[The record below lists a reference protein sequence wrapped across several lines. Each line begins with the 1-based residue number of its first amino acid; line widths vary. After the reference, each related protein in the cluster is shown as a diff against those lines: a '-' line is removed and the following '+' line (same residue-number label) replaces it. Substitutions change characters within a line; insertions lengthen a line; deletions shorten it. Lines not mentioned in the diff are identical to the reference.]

1 MISKLK
7 TILLNIIAGANI
19 VTVILMLISG
29 YSDHLSPADYPL
41 LACAGMVF
49 PIFLIANL
57 LFVPLWVF
65 LSWKRLLIPVI
76 GFVLAYIPIRT
87 YIPLH
92 GKSNV
97 PDDALLIVSYNVC
110 GYGGN
115 YKYDLALDTVLNYLK
130 AHHPDIVC
138 IQEDMTSKWN
148 NALERYAEIFP
159 YNDTTRVSTSSTI
172 VNAVGI
178 HTRFPIIRKEVIPY
192 SSPTNGSVAY
202 YLNVDG
208 DTIVVVNNHLEST
221 HLNTKDRNR
230 YKDII
235 NGEVQRDTI
244 PSETNQLMHKLM
256 QAMTI
261 RAGHVDIIHH
271 CVDSLQ
277 QLYPVIVCGDFNDTP
292 ISYTHHR
299 MAENLTDCY
308 VETGLGLGLSFNQR
322 GFNFRIDHL
331 MCSSHFT
338 PYQCKIDNKMDASDH
353 YPLLCWL
360 KKREKP

>member
-1 MISKLK
+1 
-7 TILLNIIAGANI
+7 
-19 VTVILMLISG
+19 
-29 YSDHLSPADYPL
+29 
-41 LACAGMVF
+41 
-49 PIFLIANL
+49 
-57 LFVPLWVF
+57 
-65 LSWKRLLIPVI
+65 LLIPII
-76 GFVLAYIPIRT
+76 GFVLAYVPIRT

-92 GKSNV
+92 CNNNV
-97 PDDALLIVSYNVC
+97 PDNALLIISYNVC

-115 YKYDLALDTVLNYLK
+115 YKYDQALDTVLNYFK
-130 AHHPDIVC
+130 TQNADIVC
-138 IQEDMTSKWN
+138 TQEDMSSKWN
-148 NALERYAEIFP
+148 NAIERYAEIFP
-159 YNDTTRVSTSSTI
+159 YNDTTRISTSSKI
-172 VNAVGI
+172 INSLGI

-192 SSPTNGSVAY
+192 HSPTNGSVAY

-221 HLNTKDRNR
+221 HLNNEDRNR
-230 YKDII
+230 YKELIKGD
-235 NGEVQRDTI
+235 VQRDTI
-244 PSETNQLMHKLM
+244 PSETNLLIHKLA

-261 RAGHVDIIHH
+261 REGHVDTVHH
-271 CVDSLQ
+271 FVDSLK

-292 ISYTHHR
+292 ISYTRHR
-299 MAENLTDCY
+299 MAEDLTDCY
-308 VETGLGLGLSFNQR
+308 VETGMGLGLSFNQR